1 VLRLRV
7 TAAGVLSVVVSGGAR
22 GIGAAVVRELA
33 TSGYRVHFLYRQ
45 RDDAAG
51 ELVSEIEAL
60 GGSAVGHRCDVTD
73 GRATDAFLE
82 EINGESLLGLV
93 NNAAVL
99 RDGHFL
105 LMPEESW
112 DLVLDTV
119 LGAAYR
125 LTRGCLGGMLKAGR
139 GRVVNIGSLSGML
152 GQIGQANYSAAK
164 GGLHAFTKALAREVG
179 RYGITVN
186 TVVPGWIATELVTS
200 LSAAKQAKAL
210 AGIPL
215 GRFGTPEDVAR
226 VVAFLVSEE
235 ASYITGATLRVDG
248 GVGY

>member
-1 VLRLRV
+1 LG
-7 TAAGVLSVVVSGGAR
+7 AGVLSVVVSGGAR

-33 TSGYRVHFLYRQ
+33 LSGYKVHFLYRE
-45 RDDAAG
+45 RVDAACKLAA
-51 ELVSEIEAL
+51 EMADR
-60 GGSAVGHRCDVTD
+60 GGLAVGHRCDVTD
-73 GRATDAFLE
+73 GQAVESFLE
-82 EINGESLLGLV
+82 GMAGESLFGLV

-112 DLVLDTV
+112 DVVLDTV

-200 LSAAKQAKAL
+200 LSEAKQAKAL

-226 VVAFLVSEE
+226 VVAFLISEQ